1 MAMDQYENVAVF
13 AARRCVLAP
22 TVTTSPRSARC
33 RRSSPPWRAAVVP
46 EVGLM
51 PSAVIL
57 VAFITTTL
65 VAAVTPT
72 VTASRHGGNAGLI
85 RSKPFRWDASIAG
98 EIHEI
103 TFL

>member
-1 MAMDQYENVAVF
+1 
-13 AARRCVLAP
+13 
-22 TVTTSPRSARC
+22 
-33 RRSSPPWRAAVVP
+33 
-46 EVGLM
+46 M

-72 VTASRHGGNAGLI
+72 VTASRDGGKAGLI
-85 RSKPFRWDASIAG
+85 RSKQFRWDASIAG
-98 EIHEI
+98 KIHEI

>member
-1 MAMDQYENVAVF
+1 
-13 AARRCVLAP
+13 
-22 TVTTSPRSARC
+22 
-33 RRSSPPWRAAVVP
+33 
-46 EVGLM
+46 M

-85 RSKPFRWDASIAG
+85 RSKRHFAG
-98 EIHEI
+98 MHRLPAKF
-103 TFL
+103 TRSHSCNPPNFAPAKDYFAMR

>member
-1 MAMDQYENVAVF
+1 
-13 AARRCVLAP
+13 
-22 TVTTSPRSARC
+22 
-33 RRSSPPWRAAVVP
+33 
-46 EVGLM
+46 M

-72 VTASRHGGNAGLI
+72 VSASRHGGNAGLI
-85 RSKPFRWDASIAG
+85 RSKRHFRWDASIAG

>member
-1 MAMDQYENVAVF
+1 
-13 AARRCVLAP
+13 
-22 TVTTSPRSARC
+22 
-33 RRSSPPWRAAVVP
+33 
-46 EVGLM
+46 M

-65 VAAVTPT
+65 VAAVAPT

-85 RSKPFRWDASIAG
+85 RSKQFRWDASIAG